1 MAIVAEPSSTDY
13 SEGLRSRQQSL
24 KRVLAVALIAVG
36 LLQWAAIVGLMPI
49 AHVPFSEA
57 GSAWQWATVN
67 LAAAYLVAA
76 VGLWLLT
83 SWGLVIWVYA
93 VGCEV
98 AMSTVFAGTFGFR
111 VLPLLVQFALLG
123 AYIASAV
130 ALRRAEEGDQ
140 LAARRDRLAAQADH
154 PVATGRYSQTAKLR
168 IAQRLKPRGDDVS
181 DTVGNGRRVRR
192 AG

>member
-1 MAIVAEPSSTDY
+1 MAILAEPTNPHY
-13 SEGLRSRQQSL
+13 SEGLRSRQQGL

-36 LLQWAAIVGLMPI
+36 LLQWATIVGLMPI
-49 AHVPFSEA
+49 DHVPFSEA
-57 GSAWQWATVN
+57 SGAWQWATIN

-83 SWGLVIWVYA
+83 PWGLVIWVYA
-93 VGCEV
+93 VGSEV

-123 AYIASAV
+123 IYIASAV

-168 IAQRLKPRGDDVS
+168 IAQRLKPQRDDVS
-181 DTVGNGRRVRR
+181 DTSSSGRRVGR
-192 AG
+192 AS